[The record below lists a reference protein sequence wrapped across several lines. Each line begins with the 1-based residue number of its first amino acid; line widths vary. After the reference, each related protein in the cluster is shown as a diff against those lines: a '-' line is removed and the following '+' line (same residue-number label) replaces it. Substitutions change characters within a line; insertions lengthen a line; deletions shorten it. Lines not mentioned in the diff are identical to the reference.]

1 MNLALLLSRA
11 AQAYPLKIAVAQGK
25 AHITYREL
33 ERDAGRIA
41 RGLHDLGITRG
52 DRVAIIQHN
61 SPSFFMSLFGIF
73 KIGAIAVP
81 LNVRLHP
88 KDFSYILHH
97 CEAKVVLHDNAF
109 QKTARDLSKQLP
121 LCRWQCVETPITENS
136 DAAVTSIWPPATPAS
151 TVETDETEVA
161 WLFYTSGTTGRPKG
175 AMLTHR
181 NLLAMTMNVYAD
193 HYPVNETDVVI
204 HAAPLSH
211 GSGLYSLASLAKG
224 ATNILHGS
232 QHFSPKLLLEE
243 VEAWKVSLVTFLAPT
258 QVKRLA
264 DLPEEESHDTSS
276 LRAIIWGGGP
286 MFLEDARCA
295 IKRFGPILTELY
307 GQGEAPMTITALN
320 TKLLAEEV
328 EQGVSILSAGLP
340 RLDVE
345 VRIVNEYDE
354 PQDTGKSGEVVV
366 RGGVVMLGYWK
377 NPEATER
384 TLRGGWLHTGD
395 IGYFD
400 SRGYLYLNDR
410 KNDLIISGGTNIY
423 PREVEEALMEH
434 PEIRE
439 AVVFGVPDAEWGES
453 VRAAIVPLDPD
464 MPLSQETIISFCR
477 TRIAAYKRPRSV
489 VFLNEVPKN
498 AYGKVLRREVKRL
511 HS

>member
-73 KIGAIAVP
+73 KIGAVAVP

-97 CEAKVVLHDNAF
+97 CEAKVVLHDIAF
-109 QKTARDLSKQLP
+109 QKTARDLSQQLP
-121 LCRWQCVETPITENS
+121 LCRWQCVETPTTENS
-136 DAAVTSIWPPATPAS
+136 DDAVTSIWPPATPAS
-151 TVETDETEVA
+151 TVETGETEVA

-175 AMLTHR
+175 AILTHR

-211 GSGLYSLASLAKG
+211 GSGLYSLATLAKG

-243 VEAWKVSLVTFLAPT
+243 VEAWKVSLITFLAPT

-264 DLPEEESHDTSS
+264 DLPEEEPHDTSS

-400 SRGYLYLNDR
+400 NRGYLYLNDR

-434 PEIRE
+434 PEICE
-439 AVVFGVPDAEWGES
+439 AVVFGVPDSEWGES

-464 MPLSQETIISFCR
+464 LPLSQETITSFCR
-477 TRIAAYKRPRSV
+477 TRIAAYKIPRSV

>member
-11 AQAYPLKIAVAQGK
+11 AQTYPSKISVAQGK
-25 AHITYREL
+25 AHVTYHEL

-41 RGLHDLGITRG
+41 RGLYDLGVTRG

-61 SPSFFMSLFGIF
+61 NPSFFKSLFGIF

-81 LNVRLHP
+81 LNIRLHP
-88 KDFSYILHH
+88 RDFSYILQH

-109 QKTARDLSKQLP
+109 KKTAGDLSKQLP
-121 LCRWQCVETPITENS
+121 LCRWQCVETTITEKS
-136 DAAVTSIWPPATPAS
+136 DASVSGIWPPATPAS
-151 TVETDETEVA
+151 TVEIDETEVA

-181 NLLAMTMNVYAD
+181 NLLAMTMNVYSD

-211 GSGLYSLASLAKG
+211 GSGLYSLATLAKG

-258 QVKRLA
+258 QLKRLTN
-264 DLPEEESHDTSS
+264 LPEEESHDTSS

-345 VRIVNEYDE
+345 VRIVNEYNE

-377 NPEATER
+377 DPEATER

-489 VFLNEVPKN
+489 VFLNEIPKN